1 MLDKN
6 HGLRPVTRW
15 TPLALAI
22 SAALASQAQA
32 QDVAQPAAAASA
44 PAAAASAAP
53 AEAAVAPVAQKPAA
67 KAADGGT
74 QQLDTVIVTGIRR
87 SIQSAIDRKRNG
99 STVQDS
105 IVAEDIDQ
113 FPDKNVGEALSRITG
128 VQLTREFG
136 EGSQVAIR
144 GVEPDLNRIEING
157 MSVLSTGPTGRA
169 AELRELPSELIASI
183 DVIKGSTADL
193 TEGGIGG
200 TVRIT
205 TRKPLDFTQ
214 RTIAGTLSAEQGSL
228 RGGVQPR
235 GSLLLADKFFDKKL
249 GLMANLVYDEVHT
262 RGDYSRNTS
271 WTFLRDWDQSADKT
285 VVSQNANAAAVTSKA
300 ACSTLATADQ
310 AACLAQWN
318 DYAPRNSR
326 YGIWERDHKRTSA
339 ELTAQ
344 YQFTKSFDAFVSYQ
358 GNKQAQRLNDM
369 NYGTDLVS
377 INRLSSSGTAPVY
390 SATGV
395 PSGGT
400 CTDPAAGVTPAGMV
414 VENHQVT
421 QYTVG
426 NCLNVAGR
434 GGQAA
439 FSTGARDFALDV
451 DSKYTSAGFKFK
463 NNKWR
468 IEGLAGDSK
477 ANYEADSNQIVLTQ
491 NAPGLV
497 VSLDNQ
503 RLPHFTFPTGYSP
516 DAASSYV
523 QAQLQYRPEATHNK
537 ERGGKLDFQYNFDH
551 DFFQSLWFG
560 GQVRD
565 SGSRRYTG
573 GGYLV
578 QNNGLLTDTNE
589 AVDINARGANVN
601 STIIYDPLYT
611 GTAQRPNDKPTFIN
625 GGYTTSYV
633 NGAKMQEIVNA
644 VRSTSPG
651 QFFSGYGDISNVP
664 SNWTAPSYAAAASS
678 GYFDTS
684 SFNRKYLYETIG
696 SDGKTYAQI
705 PLYDIKERVKAG
717 YVRLDW
723 GTEVFGLPLDGN
735 VGVRYTRTD
744 VTSTAVQTDRTC
756 NPNTVGSCA
765 ALVTANRVVSISNS
779 YNDVLPSLNTT
790 LQLLNGKLLLRGGW
804 AKVMS
809 RPTLDLLAPSVIC
822 TYGSGSTTYGGDGTD
837 DCTAGNPDLKPYR
850 ATKYDLSAEYY
861 PGKDTQLSLALFRTD
876 IDTYIR
882 KGIVSRGVDFFKD
895 GRLFDVNQAINGE
908 GARTQ
913 GFELAGRTALS
924 FLPGWLSGFGVD
936 ANYTRMT
943 FSYAQ
948 GNELLN
954 PLDNSVLPYP
964 GMSKNAYNLGL
975 WYDNGE
981 YNARL
986 AYSYRD
992 KYYTGAN
999 DVSGNPNFRD
1009 ATGYLDAKF
1018 QWKATKNLTFAVEAK
1033 NLTNQAE
1040 LTYAGDLGRPNE
1052 LAWSGR
1058 RYYLTLGVKL

>member
-1 MLDKN
+1 MLNKN
-6 HGLRPVTRW
+6 HGFAPVSRW

-22 SAALASQAQA
+22 SAALASQAHAQQA
-32 QDVAQPAAAASA
+32 AAPAAAASA
-44 PAAAASAAP
+44 PVAAA
-53 AEAAVAPVAQKPAA
+53 EKPSA
-67 KAADGGT
+67 KAADT
-74 QQLDTVIVTGIRR
+74 NQLETVVVTGIRR

-128 VQLTREFG
+128 VQLTRSFG

-157 MSVLSTGPTGRA
+157 QSVLSTNGTAGRG
-169 AELRELPSELIASI
+169 AELRELPAELIASI

-200 TVRIT
+200 SVIIK
-205 TRKPLDFTQ
+205 TRKPLDFNE

-228 RGGVQPR
+228 RGGAQPR
-235 GSLLLADKFFDKKL
+235 GSLLLADRFFDKKL
-249 GLMANLVYDEVHT
+249 GLMANLIYDEVYT

-271 WTFLRDWDQSADKT
+271 WTFLRDWDGSADKT
-285 VVSQNANAAAVTSKA
+285 VTSTNPTAAAVTTQA
-300 ACSTLATADQ
+300 GCSALTGADKT
-310 AACLAQWN
+310 ACLTQWY
-318 DYAPRNSR
+318 DYAPRISR
-326 YGIWERDHKRTSA
+326 YGIWTRDHKRSSA

-344 YQFTKSFDAFVSYQ
+344 YEFSKNFDAFASYQ
-358 GNKQAQRLNDM
+358 TNKQAQRLNDM
-369 NYGTDLVS
+369 NYGTDFTATT
-377 INRLSSSGTAPVY
+377 RLSSAGKAPVY
-390 SATGV
+390 AANGTVATA
-395 PSGGT
+395 GT
-400 CTDPAAGVTPAGMV
+400 CTAIAASGTPAGMV
-414 VENHQVT
+414 VTDHQVT

-426 NCLNVAGR
+426 NCLNVAGQ
-434 GGQAA
+434 GGQGA
-439 FSTGARDFALDV
+439 FSTGARDFRLDV
-451 DSKYTSAGFKFK
+451 ESKYASTGFKYK
-463 NNKWR
+463 NDKWR
-468 IEGLAGDSK
+468 IEGLASDAKST
-477 ANYEADSNQIVLTQ
+477 YESESNQIVLTQ

-497 VSLDNQ
+497 VTLDSQ
-503 RLPHFTFPTGYSP
+503 HLPHFTFPSGYSP
-516 DAASSYV
+516 DDASSYV
-523 QAQLQYRPEATHNK
+523 QAQMQYRPSATLNNEHM
-537 ERGGKLDFQYNFDH
+537 GKLDFQYNFDH
-551 DFFQSLWFG
+551 PFFQSLWFG
-560 GQVRD
+560 GQTRQ
-565 SGSRRYTG
+565 SGSKQYNG
-573 GGYLV
+573 GGYIV
-578 QNNGLLTDTNE
+578 QNNGSLSNTEE

-601 STIIYDPLYT
+601 ATIVYDPLYT
-611 GTAQRPNDKPTFIN
+611 GTAQRPNDTQTFIN
-625 GGYTTSYV
+625 SGYTTSYV
-633 NGAKMQEIVNA
+633 TSAKMQEIVNKI
-644 VRSTSPG
+644 RTTSPG
-651 QFFSGYGDISNVP
+651 TFFSGYGNISNIP
-664 SNWTAPSYAAAASS
+664 TNWTSPNYAAAAAS

-696 SDGKTYAQI
+696 SDGKVYPQI
-705 PLYDIKERVKAG
+705 PAFEVKEKVDAG

-735 VGVRYTRTD
+735 VGVRYTRTNEQ
-744 VTSTAVQTDRTC
+744 STGIQTFKQRVEKSPGSSTYDDRTLS
-756 NPNTVGSCA
+756 NTV
-765 ALVTANRVVSISNS
+765 VTRDNT

-790 LQLLNGKLLLRGGW
+790 LQLMNGKLLVRGGW
-804 AKVMS
+804 AKVMA
-809 RPTLDLLAPSVIC
+809 RPAIDLLAPNISC
-822 TYGSGSTTYGGDGTD
+822 TYNSGNTQFGGDGTD

-850 ATKYDLSAEYY
+850 ATKYDLSLEFY
-861 PGKDTQLSLALFRTD
+861 PSRDTQVSLATFRTD
-876 IDTYIR
+876 IKTYIR
-882 KGIVSRGVDFFKD
+882 KNVTLYGVDMLGD
-895 GRLFDVNQAINGE
+895 GKTYDVTTSINGQ

-913 GFELAGRTALS
+913 GIELAGRTALT

-936 ANYTRMT
+936 ANYTRMAYHY
-943 FSYAQ
+943 SA

-992 KYYTGAN
+992 KYYTGSN
-999 DVSGNPNFRD
+999 DVSGNPNFLD

-1040 LTYAGDLGRPNE
+1040 LSYAGDLSRPNE

-1058 RYYLTLGVKL
+1058 RYYITLGYKL